1 MLYSHNLC
9 RRKRWISNFDLG
21 NCNGLNCKSILRS
34 EEAIIELILVSLGYL
49 LIYGVL
55 MPYLG
60 LCLSEFDI
68 GRTHIRIL
76 WLIKLVSIFEL
87 FFKDAQVRSSLLEGR
102 DVFLGDL
109 GLDFRGHH

>member
-9 RRKRWISNFDLG
+9 KVIKLISNFDFG
-21 NCNGLNCKSILRS
+21 ICNGLNCKSILRS

-55 MPYLG
+55 VAYLG

-68 GRTHIRIL
+68 GRTHI
-76 WLIKLVSIFEL
+76 
-87 FFKDAQVRSSLLEGR
+87 
-102 DVFLGDL
+102 
-109 GLDFRGHH
+109 